1 MNGLAILNTNYD
13 NLCRWR
19 FEDRLPKTGATRDKS
34 SLLECGW
41 GWVRVSLA
49 VAVPYINSHKH
60 RYDRLVTD
68 LAVVVTELAVVVT
81 QLAVVVTEN

>member
-1 MNGLAILNTNYD
+1 MTTYVAGDLRID
-13 NLCRWR
+13 CPKQEQR
-19 FEDRLPKTGATRDKS
+19 EDWS

-41 GWVRVSLA
+41 GWVRVIL
-49 VAVPYINSHKH
+49 AVPYVNSHKH

-68 LAVVVTELAVVVT
+68 LSVVVTDLAVVVT

>member
-1 MNGLAILNTNYD
+1 MTIYVAGDLSID
-13 NLCRWR
+13 CPKQEQR
-19 FEDRLPKTGATRDKS
+19 EDRS

-49 VAVPYINSHKH
+49 VPYVNSHKH

-68 LAVVVTELAVVVT
+68 LAVVVTDLAVVVT

>member
-1 MNGLAILNTNYD
+1 MTTYVAGDL
-13 NLCRWR
+13 RR
-19 FEDRLPKTGATRDKS
+19 EDWS

-49 VAVPYINSHKH
+49 VPYVNSHKH

-68 LAVVVTELAVVVT
+68 LAVVVTDLAVVVT